1 MNIIST
7 DFKFFIEHDSN
18 PFILFSNDGK
28 VIYLNESAE
37 LIFLEPSVDKK
48 LFNIALV
55 HAPKSYG
62 YKKTL
67 LDLSLGSFQFYA
79 INILYEN
86 DDEIAMH
93 LYKKPVTKIS
103 NIVSLEGYSYTDLNL
118 LLEANIEL
126 FKMQYK
132 AKLLLFTDYDL
143 PKFQLHQNNFSF
155 LLRTLF
161 AQFSNSKTVNIT
173 LKIKIGE
180 LIVVNDKK
188 YPIVL
193 LKIESD
199 QRDTANDIEITKITS
214 NHFINAQFNDQAVQ
228 LEIPAIS

>member
-48 LFNIALV
+48 LFNIALA

-79 INILYEN
+79 VNILYEN
-86 DDEIAMH
+86 DDEIAIH
-93 LYKKPVTKIS
+93 LYKKPVTKIR
-103 NIVSLEGYSYTDLNL
+103 NIISLEGYSYTDLNL

-161 AQFSNSKTVNIT
+161 AQFSNSKTINIT

-199 QRDTANDIEITKITS
+199 QRDRTNDIEITKITS
-214 NHFINAQFNDQAVQ
+214 NHFINAQLDDQAVQ

>member
-1 MNIIST
+1 MNTILT

-28 VIYLNESAE
+28 VVYLNESAE

-48 LFNIALV
+48 LFNIALA

-67 LDLSLGSFQFYA
+67 LELSLGSFQFYA
-79 INILYEN
+79 INILYKN
-86 DDEIAMH
+86 DDEIAIH
-93 LYKKPVTKIS
+93 LYKKPITKI
-103 NIVSLEGYSYTDLNL
+103 NNTTKLEGYSCTDLNL

-132 AKLLLFTDYDL
+132 GKLLLFTDYDL
-143 PKFQLHQNNFSF
+143 PRFQLHQNNFSF

-161 AQFSNSKTVNIT
+161 AQFINSKIINIT
-173 LKIKIGE
+173 LKIKICS
-180 LIVVNDKK
+180 KR
-188 YPIVL
+188 YP
-193 LKIESD
+193 
-199 QRDTANDIEITKITS
+199 
-214 NHFINAQFNDQAVQ
+214 
-228 LEIPAIS
+228 

>member
-18 PFILFSNDGK
+18 PFILFSSDGK

-37 LIFLEPSVDKK
+37 LIFLEPSIDKK
-48 LFNIALV
+48 LFNIALT

-67 LDLSLGSFQFYA
+67 LDLAVGSFEFYG

-93 LYKKPVTKIS
+93 LYSKPTTKV
-103 NIVSLEGYSYTDLNL
+103 NNMVSLEGYSHTDLNL

-126 FKMQYK
+126 FKMQYQGE
-132 AKLLLFTDYDL
+132 LFLFTDYDL
-143 PKFQLHQNNFSF
+143 PKFQIHQNNFSF

-161 AQFSNSKTVNIT
+161 TQFTDSKIINIT

-180 LIVVNDKK
+180 MIVVNQKK
-188 YPIVL
+188 YPIIL
-193 LKIESD
+193 LKAESN
-199 QRDTANDIEITKITS
+199 QRNKSSDIEIKEITS
-214 NHFINAQFNDQAVQ
+214 NHFINAQLSDTVALF
-228 LEIPAIS
+228 EIPAIS

>member
-7 DFKFFIEHDSN
+7 DFKFFVEHDSN
-18 PFILFSNDGK
+18 PFILFSSEGK

-37 LIFLEPSVDKK
+37 LLFMEPYINKK
-48 LFNIALV
+48 LFSLALT

-67 LDLSLGSFQFYA
+67 LDLSFNTFEFYA
-79 INILYEN
+79 INILYNN
-86 DDEIAMH
+86 DDEIALH
-93 LYKKPVTKIS
+93 LYSKPVTQV
-103 NIVSLEGYSYTDLNL
+103 NNVVNLEGYSHTDLNI

-126 FKMQYK
+126 FKMQYNGE
-132 AKLLLFTDYDL
+132 LLLFTDYDL

-155 LLRTLF
+155 LLRTMFTQYTHAKLI
-161 AQFSNSKTVNIT
+161 NIT

-180 LIVVNDKK
+180 MIVVNKKK

-193 LKIESD
+193 LKIESN
-199 QRDTANDIEITKITS
+199 QRDNHSDHEIKEITSK
-214 NHFINAQFNDQAVQ
+214 HFINAQLEENLITF
-228 LEIPAIS
+228 EIPAIS